1 MNETTKKEPKPEK
14 KTSVSLNVNK
24 REAPVK
30 EKKQEVLPEEN
41 IKDSLPTEVNMSVTK
56 EEVKDEIKKET
67 TIDISFIKNNLIKL
81 DKNEVID
88 INQVIQTANTATK
101 GKKVYVPVVL
111 PVSKYMVKINSL
123 SLIDID
129 ALIHSEHASLHDEKE
144 ALYRMIYNKIE
155 STSLDDKNGKINFDT
170 WAQITANTDMEVLLY
185 GIFSAT
191 YPGKRKFNLR
201 CNNYKSVQ
209 NKDILGLNKD
219 NETKDENKV
228 EEVKVEKTKE
238 EIDKEIIENLLEE
251 KLIDSNEKQVCGH
264 RFTDI
269 QFYPSDLVGKL
280 NKKILDIFTEIT
292 YSSKEEQIKAVK
304 SSSVFNA
311 KFIKLDSEPPIMLEV
326 KVPSIKRYLDVLK
339 IVPKEDFVKY
349 QTTIAST
356 VYITKIYLP
365 QFKNKE
371 LKYIEI
377 ENIQEI
383 FDWFAFKFP
392 PHLKRE
398 FNKKINE
405 DVEDLEIKFET
416 PNVVCPECN
425 GNISVEVSIEKILF
439 REIYS

>member
-30 EKKQEVLPEEN
+30 EKKQEVPPEEN

-251 KLIDSNEKQVCGH
+251 KLIDSNEKQICGN
-264 RFTDI
+264 F
-269 QFYPSDLVGKL
+269 
-280 NKKILDIFTEIT
+280 
-292 YSSKEEQIKAVK
+292 
-304 SSSVFNA
+304 
-311 KFIKLDSEPPIMLEV
+311 
-326 KVPSIKRYLDVLK
+326 
-339 IVPKEDFVKY
+339 
-349 QTTIAST
+349 
-356 VYITKIYLP
+356 
-365 QFKNKE
+365 
-371 LKYIEI
+371 
-377 ENIQEI
+377 
-383 FDWFAFKFP
+383 
-392 PHLKRE
+392 
-398 FNKKINE
+398 
-405 DVEDLEIKFET
+405 
-416 PNVVCPECN
+416 
-425 GNISVEVSIEKILF
+425 
-439 REIYS
+439 